1 MRKKIIASAQT
12 PDHSSPYSPAVAVEG
27 AQRLTFFSAIT
38 SPGTRPFLVEA
49 TEVVDRL
56 HTLLDAAGLTPDNL
70 VKLTIYVVD
79 IADSPLVHSAL
90 ERILGE
96 RPPAITEVEVRSIP
110 RGGSVALDAIAAS

>member
-1 MRKKIIASAQT
+1 MRKKIIASAQA
-12 PDHSSPYSPAVAVEG
+12 PDRAGPYSPAVAIEG

-56 HTLLDAAGLTPDNL
+56 HTLLDAAGLTPDNH
-70 VKLTIYVVD
+70 VKLTVYHVD
-79 IADSPLVHSAL
+79 LADGPLVHAAL

-96 RPPAITEVEVRSIP
+96 RPPAITELEVSRIP
-110 RGGSVALDAIAAS
+110 GGGAVALDAIAAS